1 MMMKRLLG
9 ALFTFTSAVVLAHAV
24 ETSFD
29 QWADDFS
36 ARWVRENPQLAT
48 RTQYFS
54 GAEQDALDR
63 QLTLAS
69 SFGGTTG
76 IRAAQAEA
84 KLASEGLVELKRFPE
99 TTLTPRQKTAAAIIR
114 WTLEDSIANA

>member
-9 ALFTFTSAVVLAHAV
+9 ALFTFTSAVVLAQAV
-24 ETSFD
+24 EASFD

-69 SFGGTTG
+69 SFGGTSG
-76 IRAAQAEA
+76 VRAAQAEA
-84 KLASEGLVELKRFPE
+84 KLAGEGLAELNRFPE
-99 TTLTPRQKTAAAIIR
+99 ASLTSRQRT
-114 WTLEDSIANA
+114 